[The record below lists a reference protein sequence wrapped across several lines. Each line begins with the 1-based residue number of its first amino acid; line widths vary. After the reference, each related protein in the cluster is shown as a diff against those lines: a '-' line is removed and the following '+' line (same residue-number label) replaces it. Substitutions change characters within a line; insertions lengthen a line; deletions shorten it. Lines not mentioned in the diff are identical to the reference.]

1 MFTRKKTGML
11 DALLKAL
18 DSLGVEG
25 TVVGDQANPP
35 VSLQLAGLSID
46 SHCHAFRFVL
56 THTPHVSSL
65 SPRLLRLLLHFQFKK
80 QLKRVTAPRYLD
92 DDDEMDSY
100 FAAGAM
106 TANTGCASL
115 EARLAAKRKEQAA
128 ARAATTAA
136 ATGSKRQRVM
146 GWVGSIGTSIGG
158 WW

>member
-35 VSLQLAGLSID
+35 VSSAGLCID

-65 SPRLLRLLLHFQFKK
+65 SPGLLLLLRFQFKK